1 MEYLSFGVELI
12 NNLKVH
18 KFSLLCEQILLGLTE
33 GKEIS
38 ALFTVQEHKKLQTMF
53 SLHPNKLNMLLDAI
67 IYVFNSLLILKPW
80 KPFIIFSSRVLSIR
94 NIIQSKLSK
103 GCWQPTNLTHIQC
116 CCHFL
121 FVKWINYFQ
130 ISCTSEIQNKNLL

>member
-67 IYVFNSLLILKPW
+67 IYVFQQLAYIKTM
-80 KPFIIFSSRVLSIR
+80 KAI
-94 NIIQSKLSK
+94 
-103 GCWQPTNLTHIQC
+103 H
-116 CCHFL
+116 HFL
-121 FVKWINYFQ
+121 IKSALSEEHVKPHSLFLFIYVFWIN
-130 ISCTSEIQNKNLL
+130 